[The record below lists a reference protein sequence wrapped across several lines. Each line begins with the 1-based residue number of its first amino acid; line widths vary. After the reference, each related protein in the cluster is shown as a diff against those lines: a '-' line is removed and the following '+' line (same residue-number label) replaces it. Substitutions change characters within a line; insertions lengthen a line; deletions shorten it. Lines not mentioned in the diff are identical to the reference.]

1 MDVRSEGF
9 GDSQRGASLV
19 EFAILA
25 PLLLILLFG
34 IVEMSRAMFAYT
46 TVWSAAREGARFAT
60 TVDADNYVNCNAIA
74 TAALSRAVS
83 TNATAANV
91 QVVYK
96 DAGGTTIADCQG
108 GVAPTASN
116 VISGTSVE
124 VSMVNVTFD
133 SVVPLLEIFLD
144 GLNLE
149 STQSRTIFVGEQV
162 GG

>member
-1 MDVRSEGF
+1 MYGKAEISS
-9 GDSQRGASLV
+9 DSQRGASLV

-60 TVDADNYVNCNAIA
+60 TVEADNYANCNAIT

-91 QVVYK
+91 QIVYK
-96 DAGGTTIADCQG
+96 DAIGTTIADCQG

-116 VISGTSVE
+116 VVSGTTVE